1 MTMPAKLNE
10 HPEELEKRV
19 AVYAAASGL
28 SRAALL
34 GAIET
39 WRRLQS
45 GASETKSPAYSG
57 EQ

>member
-1 MTMPAKLNE
+1 MPAKLNE
-10 HPEELEKRV
+10 HPEELQKRV

-45 GASETKSPAYSG
+45 GASETKSPAYSS